1 MTTKKT
7 EETERKAGKKADEVK
22 ESKYLETKTERKGQ
36 HKKTQTNI

>member
-1 MTTKKT
+1 MTTKQQKRQ
-7 EETERKAGKKADEVK
+7 RKAGKKADEVK